1 MKTPMY
7 HISRFLGSR
16 HLLLVVL
23 ILGPV
28 LMIGSTA
35 CSFLGR
41 RSTPVIAPPTV
52 SITSPIE
59 GYTVREGE
67 DLSIDSTSND
77 TQGVLKVELWVDG
90 SLYRVDAS
98 WAPDGQ
104 TTFEAS
110 QPWHTSEL
118 GSHSIVVKAYSKSGQ
133 VAESTPLTVNVIAA
147 AVTLPT
153 ATPTATATATAIPTD
168 TPVPPTDTPVPPTPT
183 HTSVPPTPTN
193 TAVPG
198 TPTDTPQPTGTPTPT
213 DTSTATVTPTSTPDA
228 PPVVEILSPA
238 DGTTVPQNSVLT
250 VQVRATDD
258 NGVARIELWA
268 DGAIHW
274 QHEPGGTTPAE
285 IDMTWQSGVLGDHIL
300 EAKAFD
306 TAWQASP
313 SVTLTVVV
321 TGGVPSV
328 PEPFAHVWTAVGGA
342 SGRLGNPVAE
352 AVLNRWM
359 ADQVFQQGLTIW
371 RNNESVPANY
381 IYVLLYEGGTD
392 QTQGT
397 IWMQFEDLWQ
407 EGMPH
412 FSCTEAEANGDLGP
426 VRGFGKVWCEESD
439 VHDGLKQPLAIEQ
452 GANGGFQDFEGGT
465 MVWVARLGY
474 VYVLDDA
481 GGWQRFSD

>member
-1 MKTPMY
+1 MKTPVY
-7 HISRFLGSR
+7 RISRFPGALR
-16 HLLLVVL
+16 LLLVVL
-23 ILGPV
+23 ALSFV
-28 LMIGSTA
+28 LTVGTTA
-35 CSFLGR
+35 CTLLGR

-67 DLSIDSTSND
+67 DLPINSTANDS
-77 TQGVLKVELWVDG
+77 QGILKAELWVDG

-98 WAPDGQ
+98 SVSEGE
-104 TTFEAS
+104 TTFVVS
-110 QPWHTSEL
+110 QPWHASGL
-118 GSHSIVVKAYSKSGQ
+118 GRHTVVVKAYSQSGQ
-133 VAESTPLTVNVIAA
+133 VAESGPLTVNVIAA
-147 AVTLPT
+147 AATVPT
-153 ATPTATATATAIPTD
+153 NTPTATATAVPTD
-168 TPVPPTDTPVPPTPT
+168 TPLPPTATPLPPTATPVPPTPT
-183 HTSVPPTPTN
+183 HTSVPPTPTG
-193 TAVPG
+193 TSVPG
-198 TPTDTPQPTGTPTPT
+198 TPTNTPQPTDTPTPT
-213 DTSTATVTPTSTPDA
+213 TTPTSVPDD
-228 PPVVEILSPA
+228 PPAVEILSPA

-250 VQVRATDD
+250 VRVRATDD
-258 NGVARIELWA
+258 KGVARIELWA

-274 QHEPGGTTPAE
+274 LHEPGGTTPTE

-328 PEPFAHVWTAVGGA
+328 PEPFAHVWAAVGGA
-342 SGRLGNPVAE
+342 GGRLGNPVAE
-352 AVLNRWM
+352 AVLDRWM
-359 ADQVFQQGLTIW
+359 ADQTFQQGLTIW

-392 QTQGT
+392 ESQGT
-397 IWMQFEDLWQ
+397 TWMQFEDLWH
-407 EGMPH
+407 EGMSH
-412 FSCTEAEANGDLGP
+412 FSCAEAEANGDLGP
-426 VRGFGKVWCEESD
+426 VRGFGKVWCEET
-439 VHDGLKQPLAIEQ
+439 VVRDGLKQPLTIEQ

-465 MVWVARLGY
+465 MVWLARLGY